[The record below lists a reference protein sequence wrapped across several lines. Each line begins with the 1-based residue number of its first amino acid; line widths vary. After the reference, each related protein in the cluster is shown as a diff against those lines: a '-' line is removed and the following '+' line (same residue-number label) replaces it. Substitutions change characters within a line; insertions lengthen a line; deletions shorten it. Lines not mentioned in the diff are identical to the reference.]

1 VARNRIDSSLPHLPQ
16 RSLAS
21 GLLDGYERARGGTLP
36 AMSPKQKATPAW
48 RRDSAGAYRSADDR
62 FTIRGEGSGRWFL
75 LDDEQRD
82 ELGLPRTIG
91 PLATLEAAKSAAEEQ
106 RGHGPQTSPLAER
119 IKAGGRKPKGRSSA
133 RSSERA
139 RGASTQKGSATS
151 RKAPETWLER
161 LEKSD
166 RPAAKRARGVIDALE
181 DIGVVNAADV
191 VRKDAEGNRAA
202 IAETVLAVALRRAIA
217 RAKDPARLLEA
228 VLDVLSMH
236 ERLEGADDRLPGWR
250 LVEHGGPAE
259 RRVRITSDDVL
270 EEA

>member
-1 VARNRIDSSLPHLPQ
+1 
-16 RSLAS
+16 
-21 GLLDGYERARGGTLP
+21 
-36 AMSPKQKATPAW
+36 MSPKQSPTPAW
-48 RRDSAGAYRSADDR
+48 RRDAAGAYRSADDR

-75 LDDEQRD
+75 LDEEERD
-82 ELGLPRTIG
+82 DLGLPRTIG
-91 PLATLEAAKSAAEEQ
+91 PLATLDAAKSAAEEQ
-106 RGHGPQTSPLAER
+106 RAHAPQTSPLVER
-119 IKAGGRKPKGRSSA
+119 IKAGGRKPRGRSSGRA
-133 RSSERA
+133 SERA
-139 RGASTQKGSATS
+139 RGAPTPKGSATS

-166 RPAAKRARGVIDALE
+166 PAAAKRARGLIAALE
-181 DIGVVNAADV
+181 NIGVVNAADV

-217 RAKDPARLLEA
+217 KAKEPARLLDA

-250 LVEHGGPAE
+250 LVEHGGPGE
-259 RRVRITSDDVL
+259 RRVRITSDDVV

>member
-1 VARNRIDSSLPHLPQ
+1 
-16 RSLAS
+16 
-21 GLLDGYERARGGTLP
+21 
-36 AMSPKQKATPAW
+36 MSPKQKATPAW
-48 RRDSAGAYRSADDR
+48 RRDSAGTYRSADDR

-75 LDDEQRD
+75 LDDEEPD

-91 PLATLEAAKSAAEEQ
+91 PLATLDATKSAAEEQ
-106 RGHGPQTSPLAER
+106 RGHGPQKSPLAER
-119 IKAGGRKPKGRSSA
+119 IKAGGRKPKGRSSG

-139 RGASTQKGSATS
+139 PGATTREGPATW
-151 RKAPETWLER
+151 RKPPETWLDR

-166 RPAAKRARGVIDALE
+166 AVAAKRARGLIDALE

-191 VRKDAEGNRAA
+191 VRKDTEGKRAA
-202 IAETVLAVALRRAIA
+202 VAETVLAVALRRAIA
-217 RAKDPARLLEA
+217 KAKDPARLLEA

-250 LVEHGGPAE
+250 LVERGSPAE

-270 EEA
+270 EER